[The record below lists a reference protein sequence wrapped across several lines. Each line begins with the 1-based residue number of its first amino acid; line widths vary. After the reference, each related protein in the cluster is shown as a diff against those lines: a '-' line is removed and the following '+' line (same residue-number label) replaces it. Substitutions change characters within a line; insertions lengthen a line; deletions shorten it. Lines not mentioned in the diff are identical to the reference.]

1 MQTSMLDTANHP
13 RQISRHVA
21 YPLIKE
27 ETIAQVPEG
36 SDSLKPKKRQPAT
49 NQDLMEMINNAMGMP
64 MPWEYLPY
72 MLANYGMMFLLKR
85 EMKLEKMEGSMSSL
99 ILQTWQH

>member
-13 RQISRHVA
+13 RQISRHDL
-21 YPLIKE
+21 PIEE
-27 ETIAQVPEG
+27 ETIAQLPEG
-36 SDSLKPKKRQPAT
+36 SDSLKPKKRQPAS
-49 NQDLMEMINNAMGMP
+49 NQDLTEMINNAMGMP

-72 MLANYGMMFLLKR
+72 MLANYGMMFSLKS

-99 ILQTWQH
+99 IPQTWQH